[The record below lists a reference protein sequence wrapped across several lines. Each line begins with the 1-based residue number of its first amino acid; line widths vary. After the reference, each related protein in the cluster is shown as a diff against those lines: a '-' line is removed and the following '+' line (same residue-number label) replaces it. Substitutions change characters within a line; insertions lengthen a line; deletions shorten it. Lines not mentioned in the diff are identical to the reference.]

1 MAEGSSS
8 RPAAGGKKR
17 RPGQTAPKKKRPP
30 QSGTGPTA
38 AKPAAEEAQPEKQLP
53 WAMRRPLP
61 PNYPGAKRPVPKP
74 RTRRDRIDTI
84 RYLLIIGTVLSAVGV
99 VGSLVGVMLAMGN
112 DDYELPFG
120 DKYAIPIE
128 FLLAI
133 VVVYILLT
141 AVDGSALYFLR
152 QGRMYTA
159 VRICMFGGLGMFAV
173 VVMGIIAS
181 FGQQGFLLAIAVA
194 YALPYV
200 LGPLIVAVPVTAA
213 TGYMALSQRHLYKPG
228 H

>member
-1 MAEGSSS
+1 MAEGSSG

-17 RPGQTAPKKKRPP
+17 RPGQTTGKKKRPP
-30 QSGTGPTA
+30 QSGTGSAA
-38 AKPAAEEAQPEKQLP
+38 AKPAAEEAPQKQV

-84 RYLLIIGTVLSAVGV
+84 RYLLMIGTGLSAVGV
-99 VGSLVGVMLAMGN
+99 LGSLVGVVLAMGN
-112 DDYELPFG
+112 ADYELPFG

-128 FLLAI
+128 FLFAI
-133 VVVYILLT
+133 VVVYVLLT

-152 QGRMYTA
+152 LGRMYTA